1 MDSYSL
7 TNNRID
13 TIIGQ
18 RIKQLRLDYNIT
30 QKELATT
37 TGLSRVSISKI
48 ENGMGVNLSSLIEI
62 MRGLRILENIDQVI
76 PEKEISPIELIK
88 LKNKSTKKRASSK

>member
-1 MDSYSL
+1 
-7 TNNRID
+7 
-13 TIIGQ
+13 
-18 RIKQLRLDYNIT
+18 
-30 QKELATT
+30 
-37 TGLSRVSISKI
+37 
-48 ENGMGVNLSSLIEI
+48 MGVNLSSLIEI